1 MTALNWPVTNDKES
15 TSAIFSLHKWNYYL
29 SFHNTNYAI
38 LSKSKITNAPVSC
51 NFSLQVWLMY
61 CHSQIRN
68 AYFQG
73 MNNHIISLFYG
84 ESIPSTTTGSQA
96 FTHASWGLDASWWS
110 EAGMLHN
117 DVSCPQQHLLLC
129 AYSKYCLVL
138 AGSATSVFGSQG
150 TNPL

>member
-1 MTALNWPVTNDKES
+1 MKLLLVISQHKLCNLVKEQNHKC
-15 TSAIFSLHKWNYYL
+15 TSFMQFQFTSLTH
-29 SFHNTNYAI
+29 
-38 LSKSKITNAPVSC
+38 VR
-51 NFSLQVWLMY
+51 
-61 CHSQIRN
+61 HSQIRN

-73 MNNHIISLFYG
+73 MNNHIILFYG

-96 FTHASWGLDASWWS
+96 FTYTSWGLDASWWS

-150 TNPL
+150 TNPSNLHSHKSHIADKGNTN